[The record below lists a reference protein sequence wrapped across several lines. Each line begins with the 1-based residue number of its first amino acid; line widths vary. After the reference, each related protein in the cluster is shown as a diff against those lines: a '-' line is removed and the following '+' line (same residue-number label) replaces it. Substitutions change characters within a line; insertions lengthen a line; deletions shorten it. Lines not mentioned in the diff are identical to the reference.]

1 MNGVDWLA
9 VGLLVVAAL
18 ALAAAYLSGYEAGYL
33 RGRKELLEKELLEI
47 VTRLARPKDAR
58 PT

>member
-1 MNGVDWLA
+1 MA

>member
-33 RGRKELLEKELLEI
+33 RGRKELLEI